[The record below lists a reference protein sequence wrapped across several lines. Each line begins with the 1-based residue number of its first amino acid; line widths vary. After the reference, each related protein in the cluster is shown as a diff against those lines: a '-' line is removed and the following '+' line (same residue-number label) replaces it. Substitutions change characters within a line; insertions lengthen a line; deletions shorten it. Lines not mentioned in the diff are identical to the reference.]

1 MRIFCTKCL
10 EWEGS
15 FSLTRTH
22 TRAPSKQRCC
32 FFAVT
37 SVTPTILKR
46 RKTLPPN
53 TNIISKQRVVLPKTS
68 GRLTKNIRSFYQKH
82 QVILPKTT
90 GRFTKNNRSF
100 YQKRR
105 LVFHQ
110 TSATNDTQVAHQ
122 RKTQNCFHIKAKK
135 ILLQNSSKGCKNL
148 DFPHFWRNAT
158 VITQKDVIEV
168 TYHTIAQ

>member
-15 FSLTRTH
+15 FSLTHAR

-68 GRLTKNIRSFYQKH
+68 GH
-82 QVILPKTT
+82 
-90 GRFTKNNRSF
+90 FTKNNRSF